1 MYQSPYKKIKP
12 KAHGPYTEIYLIR
25 HCHPDYKKEKK
36 LGEKNMPLST
46 RGLEQRKFLTK
57 KLLSMKIN
65 RIYSS
70 EIVRA
75 LETAAAYSKA
85 EKKRVFIDAR
95 LNEIDWTHWVK
106 VKYFNMSEK
115 TRAKKFKQYRALD
128 KQLDEIQTVARR
140 ALADIY
146 RDNKGKSVAVFS
158 HGNFIKALI
167 TGILNADII
176 GFLSLEIFQ
185 SSITKLLID
194 RDGFVRINYINN
206 VDHLPW
212 AINEDLYKTLID

>member
-25 HCHPDYKKEKK
+25 HCQPDYKKEKK
-36 LGEKNMPLST
+36 LGEKNMPLSK

-57 KLLSMKIN
+57 KLSTIKID
-65 RIYSS
+65 RVYSS

-75 LETAAAYSKA
+75 LETADTYSKA
-85 EKKRVFIDAR
+85 KKKKIFIDAR

-115 TRAKKFKQYRALD
+115 TREKKLKQYRVLD
-128 KQLDEIQTVARR
+128 KQLDEIQTIARR
-140 ALADIY
+140 VLADIY
-146 RDNKGKSVAVFS
+146 RNNKGKSVAIFS
-158 HGNFIKALI
+158 HGNFIKALV
-167 TGILNADII
+167 TGIINADII

-185 SSITKLLID
+185 SSITKLLVD
-194 RDGFVRINYINN
+194 RDGFVTINYINN
-206 VDHLPW
+206 VDHLPF
-212 AINEDLYKTLID
+212 AVNEDLFKTLIK